1 MYKDHDKNAPFFGLF
16 RFHSPKQRS
25 KDMASLSLMSH
36 RERIIRDGL
45 TNANISYEEFS
56 KLDDH
61 KVWQRLLSH
70 VNMAHITML
79 IGEIKLENSKRSTLE
94 ETIQV

>member
-1 MYKDHDKNAPFFGLF
+1 
-16 RFHSPKQRS
+16 
-25 KDMASLSLMSH
+25 MSH

-61 KVWQRLLSH
+61 KLS
-70 VNMAHITML
+70 VKKSM
-79 IGEIKLENSKRSTLE
+79 KKQ
-94 ETIQV
+94 IQL